1 MLHDWRGT
9 VKLPDLEGWSRE
21 IWDIG
26 EERRE
31 RMIEGEQN
39 METNREDCKC
49 REKRQRVREIEGKN
63 DLTGYET

>member
-1 MLHDWRGT
+1 
-9 VKLPDLEGWSRE
+9 
-21 IWDIG
+21 
-26 EERRE
+26 
-31 RMIEGEQN
+31 MIEGEQN